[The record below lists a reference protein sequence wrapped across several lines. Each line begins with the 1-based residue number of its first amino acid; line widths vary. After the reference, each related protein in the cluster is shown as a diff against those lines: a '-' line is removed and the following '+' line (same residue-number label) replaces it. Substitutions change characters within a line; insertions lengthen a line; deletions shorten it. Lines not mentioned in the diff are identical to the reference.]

1 MNTASSPPP
10 RFDPWTNGTPAYRRT
25 LVTGMACTFGGVVLL
40 VIAAVSGGSAEGM
53 VRTFGLLLVGAGIL
67 SHLISILLRR
77 RQAKEIIQ
85 ARRDREQA
93 QQPQQAEDTGAN
105 RSKKKGS

>member
-1 MNTASSPPP
+1 MNTAPNQPP

-25 LVTGMACTFGGVVLL
+25 LVTGMACTFGGVILL
-40 VIAAVSGGSAEGM
+40 VLAAISGGSAEGTL
-53 VRTFGLLLVGAGIL
+53 RTFGILLVGVGIF

-85 ARRDREQA
+85 AHRERQQA
-93 QQPQQAEDTGAN
+93 QRAKGTGAN

>member
-25 LVTGMACTFGGVVLL
+25 LVTGMACTLGGVVLL

-67 SHLISILLRR
+67 SHLVSILLRR

-85 ARRDREQA
+85 ARRDRQS
-93 QQPQQAEDTGAN
+93 QQSQQAEGTGAN